1 MSVWLPCEGGRLS
14 RPSPASADG
23 THVESALPSSSVTAD
38 AVLQEQR
45 SPLLSSSNARG
56 LAVPRPAV
64 GVGRGG
70 KMVGQT
76 LAPQNDPES
85 WLLAKIGKEHFSGR
99 ETTFQKVFLALLP
112 PNCPPAPSFS
122 FTGEEGSRW
131 GVSIWAVG
139 IRLQSPWLPSTP
151 PHRTAFLPI
160 FLVWG
165 TANFLAV
172 WSPKPSPPQRF

>member
-1 MSVWLPCEGGRLS
+1 MWLPCEGGRLS

-85 WLLAKIGKEHFSGR
+85 WLLAKIGKEHFRARNNIPKS
-99 ETTFQKVFLALLP
+99 VF
-112 PNCPPAPSFS
+112 
-122 FTGEEGSRW
+122 
-131 GVSIWAVG
+131 GVAATK
-139 IRLQSPWLPSTP
+139 LSPG
-151 PHRTAFLPI
+151 AFI
-160 FLVWG
+160 FLYRG
-165 TANFLAV
+165 GGF
-172 WSPKPSPPQRF
+172 